1 LVSLLELSCMEK
13 RVQFATVSGVML
25 LLLGGGAIYAQ
36 PRPDPQRGH
45 ELASRVCKACHV
57 IDRETSSS
65 IQADVPSFAV
75 IASRPWVNAEYVAAR
90 IMNPHPQ
97 MPGIPLTTQEIRD
110 VTAYILSLKRND

>member
-1 LVSLLELSCMEK
+1 MGKKS
-13 RVQFATVSGVML
+13 QFATICGMIL

-57 IDRETSSS
+57 IDREVSGS

-75 IASRPWVNAEYVAAR
+75 IASRPWVNAEYVTAR
-90 IMNPHPQ
+90 IMHPHPQ
-97 MPGIPLTTQEIRD
+97 MPGIPLTTEEIRD
-110 VTAYILSLKRND
+110 VTAYILSLKHND